1 MTTRMRS
8 HSRGLRMPLLALT
21 ASASIVGGV
30 FITAQP
36 AYSINAVVGATGQ
49 CVTAADEGASIIV
62 SSVVPFGAPLHVEG
76 AGWGPGSEASRGFVI
91 VTLDDGQEVRPD
103 GVTLPA
109 WVPMSVQRNKTAWSV
124 AEVSTTGTFTA
135 DIELPSTWTVGS
147 EHSIMI
153 GDGVTGTYVQ
163 VSVTV
168 AEAGEEAH
176 VCSLTPTDDASVE
189 PTDEPSNQPTD
200 EPSTEPDGHATS
212 DAATDWPT
220 ESPAVN
226 ASDNAAKPDFDL
238 IDDASRDAA
247 SDASASAPSTVAAS
261 PSPRVN
267 PSADASDT
275 SRSSATPAP
284 SASASSAPSSGGNG
298 SSTSVNGGAGS
309 SADAPSPSPSPSA
322 EQESVSASQIGPK
335 AHSEQQATNQAVRE
349 QESRLN
355 GWILAGG
362 GLLAL
367 LGAIV
372 TVSIVRRSHGLL
384 R

>member
-1 MTTRMRS
+1 
-8 HSRGLRMPLLALT
+8 MPLLALT

-30 FITAQP
+30 FIAAQP
-36 AYSINAVVGATGQ
+36 AYSANEVVGATGQ

-62 SSVVPFGAPLHVEG
+62 SSVVPSGAPLHVEG
-76 AGWGPGSEASRGFVI
+76 AGWGPSSEASRGFVI

-109 WVPMSVQRNKTAWSV
+109 WVPTSVQRNKTAWSV
-124 AEVSTTGTFTA
+124 AEVSTTGKFSA

-153 GDGVTGTYVQ
+153 GDGVTGIYVQ

-168 AEAGEEAH
+168 VEAGEQAH
-176 VCSLTPTDDASVE
+176 ACSLTPTDDASVE
-189 PTDEPSNQPTD
+189 PTDEPSNQPAD

-212 DAATDWPT
+212 DVATDGPA
-220 ESPAVN
+220 ESPADN
-226 ASDNAAKPDFDL
+226 AADNAAKPDFGL
-238 IDDASRDAA
+238 TDDASRDAA
-247 SDASASAPSTVAAS
+247 SDASASAPSTAVAP
-261 PSPRVN
+261 PSPRAT

-275 SRSSATPAP
+275 SRSSVTPAP

-309 SADAPSPSPSPSA
+309 SADDPSPSPST

>member
-1 MTTRMRS
+1 MATQMRS
-8 HSRGLRMPLLALT
+8 YGRGLRMPLLALT

-30 FITAQP
+30 FVAAQP
-36 AYSINAVVGATGQ
+36 AYSVDGVAGVGGQ
-49 CVTAADEGASIIV
+49 CLTAAEEGASIVV
-62 SSVVPFGAPLHVEG
+62 SSVVPVGSPLHVEG
-76 AGWGPGSEASRGFVI
+76 SGWGASSETSRGFVI

-103 GVTLPA
+103 GVALPA
-109 WVPMSVQRNKTAWSV
+109 WVPAAVARNKTAWSV
-124 AEVSTTGTFTA
+124 AEVSTAGEFSA
-135 DIELPSTWTVGS
+135 DIELPSTWEVGS

-168 AEAGEEAH
+168 VEATAQVH
-176 VCSLTPTDDASVE
+176 ACSLTPTD
-189 PTDEPSNQPTD
+189 EPSREPAD

-212 DAATDWPT
+212 DVATDGPT
-220 ESPAVN
+220 DSPVDN
-226 ASDNAAKPDFDL
+226 AADNAAKPDFGL
-238 IDDASRDAA
+238 TDDASD
-247 SDASASAPSTVAAS
+247 DASASAPSTVAAS
-261 PSPRVN
+261 PSPRVT

-275 SRSSATPAP
+275 SRSSATPTP
-284 SASASSAPSSGGNG
+284 SASASSASSSGGNG
-298 SSTSVNGGAGS
+298 SSSSGNGGAGS
-309 SADAPSPSPSPSA
+309 TADSPSPSPST

>member
-1 MTTRMRS
+1 MTTQMRS
-8 HSRGLRMPLLALT
+8 YGRGLRMPLLALT

-30 FITAQP
+30 FVAAQP
-36 AYSINAVVGATGQ
+36 AYSVDGVVGASGQ
-49 CVTAADEGASIIV
+49 CLTAADEGASIVV
-62 SSVVPFGAPLHVEG
+62 SSVVPVGSPLHVEG
-76 AGWGPGSEASRGFVI
+76 SGWGATSETLHGFVI

-109 WVPMSVQRNKTAWSV
+109 WVPASVVRNKTAWSA
-124 AEVSTTGTFTA
+124 AEVSTTGTFSA
-135 DIELPSTWTVGS
+135 DIELPSTWVVGS

-168 AEAGEEAH
+168 VEADAQTH
-176 VCSLTPTDDASVE
+176 ACSLTPTD
-189 PTDEPSNQPTD
+189 EPSAA
-200 EPSTEPDGHATS
+200 PDGHATS
-212 DAATDWPT
+212 DVVTDGPT
-220 ESPAVN
+220 ESPSDDAV
-226 ASDNAAKPDFDL
+226 DNAAKPVVDL
-238 IDDASRDAA
+238 TDDASSDAG
-247 SDASASAPSTVAAS
+247 SDASASAPPNAPATPA
-261 PSPRVN
+261 PRTT
-267 PSADASDT
+267 PSADASDDA
-275 SRSSATPAP
+275 SRSSATPTP
-284 SASASSAPSSGGNG
+284 SASASSASSSGGNG
-298 SSTSVNGGAGS
+298 SSSADGGTGS
-309 SADAPSPSPSPSA
+309 NADAPSPSASTD
-322 EQESVSASQIGPK
+322 QESVSASQIGPK

-372 TVSIVRRSHGLL
+372 TVSIVRRSHGLP

>member
-1 MTTRMRS
+1 
-8 HSRGLRMPLLALT
+8 MPLLALT

-30 FITAQP
+30 FVAAQP
-36 AYSINAVVGATGQ
+36 AYSVDGVVGVSGQ
-49 CVTAADEGASIIV
+49 CLTAADEGASIVV
-62 SSVVPFGAPLHVEG
+62 SSVVPVGSPLHVAG
-76 AGWGPGSEASRGFVI
+76 SGWGATSETLHGFVI

-109 WVPMSVQRNKTAWSV
+109 WVPASVVRNKTAWSV
-124 AEVSTTGTFTA
+124 AEVSTTGTFSA
-135 DIELPSTWTVGS
+135 DIELLSTWVVGS

-153 GDGVTGTYVQ
+153 ADGVTGTYAQ

-168 AEAGEEAH
+168 VEADAQAH
-176 VCSLTPTDDASVE
+176 ACSLTPTD
-189 PTDEPSNQPTD
+189 EPSA
-200 EPSTEPDGHATS
+200 EPVGHATS
-212 DAATDWPT
+212 DVVTDGPM
-220 ESPAVN
+220 ESPADDAV
-226 ASDNAAKPDFDL
+226 DNAAKPVVDL
-238 IDDASRDAA
+238 TDDTSSDAG
-247 SDASASAPSTVAAS
+247 SDASASAPPNAPA
-261 PSPRVN
+261 PRTT
-267 PSADASDT
+267 PSADASDDA
-275 SRSSATPAP
+275 SRSSATPTP
-284 SASASSAPSSGGNG
+284 SASASSASSSGGNG
-298 SSTSVNGGAGS
+298 SSSASGGTGS
-309 SADAPSPSPSPSA
+309 NADAPSPSASA
-322 EQESVSASQIGPK
+322 DRESVSASQIGPK

>member
-30 FITAQP
+30 FIAAQP
-36 AYSINAVVGATGQ
+36 AYSANEVVGATGQ

-62 SSVVPFGAPLHVEG
+62 SSVVPSGAPLHVEG
-76 AGWGPGSEASRGFVI
+76 AGWGPSSEASRGFVI

-109 WVPMSVQRNKTAWSV
+109 WVPTSVQRNKTAWSV
-124 AEVSTTGTFTA
+124 AEVSTTGKFSA

-163 VSVTV
+163 VSVKV
-168 AEAGEEAH
+168 AEAGEQAH

-189 PTDEPSNQPTD
+189 PTDEPSNQPAD

-212 DAATDWPT
+212 DVATDGPT
-220 ESPAVN
+220 ESPADN
-226 ASDNAAKPDFDL
+226 AADNAAKPDFDL
-238 IDDASRDAA
+238 TDDVSHDAV

-261 PSPRVN
+261 PSPRVT
-267 PSADASDT
+267 PSAGASDT
-275 SRSSATPAP
+275 SRSSATPVP

-309 SADAPSPSPSPSA
+309 SADDPSPSPST

>member
-1 MTTRMRS
+1 MTTQMRS
-8 HSRGLRMPLLALT
+8 HGRGLRMPLLALT

-30 FITAQP
+30 FVAAQP
-36 AYSINAVVGATGQ
+36 AYSVDGVVGVGGQ
-49 CVTAADEGASIIV
+49 CLTAADEGASIVV
-62 SSVVPFGAPLHVEG
+62 SSVVPVGSPLHVEG
-76 AGWGPGSEASRGFVI
+76 SGWGASSETSRGFVI

-109 WVPMSVQRNKTAWSV
+109 WVPASVVRNKTAWSV
-124 AEVSTTGTFTA
+124 AEVSTAGEVSA
-135 DIELPSTWTVGS
+135 DIELPATWAVGS

-168 AEAGEEAH
+168 VETNVQTH
-176 VCSLTPTDDASVE
+176 VCSLTPTG
-189 PTDEPSNQPTD
+189 EPSHERAD
-200 EPSTEPDGHATS
+200 EPSTDPDARVTS
-212 DAATDWPT
+212 DVVTDGPT
-220 ESPAVN
+220 ESPADN
-226 ASDNAAKPDFDL
+226 AADNAAKPDFDL
-238 IDDASRDAA
+238 TDDASTDAA
-247 SDASASAPSTVAAS
+247 SDAAVSVPSTVAAS
-261 PSPRVN
+261 PSPRTT

-275 SRSSATPAP
+275 SRSSVTPTP
-284 SASASSAPSSGGNG
+284 SASASSALSSGGNG
-298 SSTSVNGGAGS
+298 SSSSGSGGAGS
-309 SADAPSPSPSPSA
+309 NADAPSPSPSA

-335 AHSEQQATNQAVRE
+335 AHSERQAMNQAVRE

-372 TVSIVRRSHGLL
+372 TVSIVRRSHGLV

>member
-1 MTTRMRS
+1 MTTQMRS
-8 HSRGLRMPLLALT
+8 HGRGLGMPLLALT
-21 ASASIVGGV
+21 ASAFIVGGV
-30 FITAQP
+30 FAAAQP
-36 AYSINAVVGATGQ
+36 AYSVDGVVGAGGQ
-49 CVTAADEGASIIV
+49 CLTAAEEDASIVV
-62 SSVVPFGAPLHVEG
+62 SSVVPAGSSLHVEG
-76 AGWGPGSEASRGFVI
+76 SGWGASSETLRGFVI
-91 VTLDDGQEVRPD
+91 VTLDDGKELRPD

-109 WVPMSVQRNKTAWSV
+109 WVPASVVRNKAAWSV
-124 AEVSTTGTFTA
+124 AEVSTAGAFST
-135 DIELPSTWTVGS
+135 DIDLPSTWTVGS

-168 AEAGEEAH
+168 VEASAQ
-176 VCSLTPTDDASVE
+176 VPACSLTPTDDSSVA
-189 PTDEPSNQPTD
+189 PPDQPTD
-200 EPSTEPDGHATS
+200 EPSTDPDGHATS
-212 DAATDWPT
+212 DVVTDGST
-220 ESPAVN
+220 ESPADGGV
-226 ASDNAAKPDFDL
+226 DNAAKPVVGL
-238 IDDASRDAA
+238 TDDASG
-247 SDASASAPSTVAAS
+247 DASASAPSTVVAS
-261 PSPRVN
+261 PSPRVA

-275 SRSSATPAP
+275 SRSSANPVP
-284 SASASSAPSSGGNG
+284 SASASSTSSSGGNG
-298 SSTSVNGGAGS
+298 SSSPVDGSAGANG
-309 SADAPSPSPSPSA
+309 DTPSPSPST

-372 TVSIVRRSHGLL
+372 TVSIVRRSHGVL

>member
-1 MTTRMRS
+1 MTTQMRS
-8 HSRGLRMPLLALT
+8 YGRGLRMPLLALT

-30 FITAQP
+30 FVAAQP
-36 AYSINAVVGATGQ
+36 AYSVDGVVGVSGQ
-49 CVTAADEGASIIV
+49 CLTAADEGASIVV
-62 SSVVPFGAPLHVEG
+62 SSVVPVGSPLHVEG
-76 AGWGPGSEASRGFVI
+76 SGWGATSETLHGFVI

-109 WVPMSVQRNKTAWSV
+109 WVPASVVRNKTAWSV
-124 AEVSTTGTFTA
+124 AEVSTTGTFSA
-135 DIELPSTWTVGS
+135 DIELPSTWVVGS

-168 AEAGEEAH
+168 VEADAQAH
-176 VCSLTPTDDASVE
+176 ACSLTPTD
-189 PTDEPSNQPTD
+189 EPSAA
-200 EPSTEPDGHATS
+200 PDGHATS
-212 DAATDWPT
+212 DVATDGPT
-220 ESPAVN
+220 ESPADDAV
-226 ASDNAAKPDFDL
+226 DNAAKPVVDL
-238 IDDASRDAA
+238 TDDASGDAG
-247 SDASASAPSTVAAS
+247 SDASASAPPNAPA
-261 PSPRVN
+261 PRTT
-267 PSADASDT
+267 PSADASDDA
-275 SRSSATPAP
+275 SRSSATPTP
-284 SASASSAPSSGGNG
+284 SASAASSSGGNG
-298 SSTSVNGGAGS
+298 SSSAGGGTGS
-309 SADAPSPSPSPSA
+309 NADAPSPSASTD
-322 EQESVSASQIGPK
+322 QESVSASQIGPK

-372 TVSIVRRSHGLL
+372 TVSIVRRSHGPL

>member
-1 MTTRMRS
+1 MAIQMRS
-8 HSRGLRMPLLALT
+8 YGRGLRMPLLALT

-30 FITAQP
+30 FVAAQP
-36 AYSINAVVGATGQ
+36 AYSVDGVAGVGGQ
-49 CVTAADEGASIIV
+49 CLTAAEEGASIVV
-62 SSVVPFGAPLHVEG
+62 SSVVPVGSPLHVEG
-76 AGWGPGSEASRGFVI
+76 SGWGASSETSRGFVI

-103 GVTLPA
+103 GVALPA
-109 WVPMSVQRNKTAWSV
+109 WVPAAVARNKTAWSV
-124 AEVSTTGTFTA
+124 AEVSTAGAFSA
-135 DIELPSTWTVGS
+135 DIELPSTWEVGS

-168 AEAGEEAH
+168 VEATAQAH
-176 VCSLTPTDDASVE
+176 ACSLTPTD
-189 PTDEPSNQPTD
+189 EPSREPAD

-212 DAATDWPT
+212 DAATDGPT
-220 ESPAVN
+220 DSPA
-226 ASDNAAKPDFDL
+226 DNAADNDAKPDFDL
-238 IDDASRDAA
+238 TDDASADAA
-247 SDASASAPSTVAAS
+247 GDASASAPSTVVAP
-261 PSPRVN
+261 PSPRAT
-267 PSADASDT
+267 PSADATDT
-275 SRSSATPAP
+275 TRSSVTPTP
-284 SASASSAPSSGGNG
+284 SASASSASSSGGNG
-298 SSTSVNGGAGS
+298 SSSSGSGGAGS
-309 SADAPSPSPSPSA
+309 TDDSPSPSPSA

>member
-30 FITAQP
+30 FIAAQP
-36 AYSINAVVGATGQ
+36 AYSANEVVGATGQ

-62 SSVVPFGAPLHVEG
+62 SSVVPSGAPLHVEG
-76 AGWGPGSEASRGFVI
+76 AGWGPSSEASRGFVI

-109 WVPMSVQRNKTAWSV
+109 WVPTSVQRNKTAWSV
-124 AEVSTTGTFTA
+124 AEVSTTGKFSA

-163 VSVTV
+163 VSVKV
-168 AEAGEEAH
+168 AEAGEQAH

-212 DAATDWPT
+212 DVATDGPT
-220 ESPAVN
+220 ESPADN
-226 ASDNAAKPDFDL
+226 AADNAAKPDFDL
-238 IDDASRDAA
+238 TDDASHDAA

-261 PSPRVN
+261 PSPRVT
-267 PSADASDT
+267 PSAGASDT
-275 SRSSATPAP
+275 SRSSATPVP
-284 SASASSAPSSGGNG
+284 SASASSARSSGGNG
-298 SSTSVNGGAGS
+298 SSASVNGGAGS
-309 SADAPSPSPSPSA
+309 STDAPSPSPSA

-367 LGAIV
+367 FGAIV

>member
-1 MTTRMRS
+1 MTTQMRS
-8 HSRGLRMPLLALT
+8 YGRGLRMPLLALT
-21 ASASIVGGV
+21 ASASIVGGIFV
-30 FITAQP
+30 AAQP
-36 AYSINAVVGATGQ
+36 AYSVDGVPGATGQ
-49 CVTAADEGASIIV
+49 CLTATDEGASIVV
-62 SSVVPFGAPLHVEG
+62 SSFVPVGSPLRVEG
-76 AGWGPGSEASRGFVI
+76 SGWGPSSETSRGFVI
-91 VTLDDGQEVRPD
+91 VTLDDGNEVRPD

-109 WVPMSVQRNKTAWSV
+109 WVPGSVARNKAAWSV
-124 AEVSTTGTFTA
+124 AEVSTTGTFSA

-147 EHSIMI
+147 EHAIMI

-168 AEAGEEAH
+168 AEAGSQVPA
-176 VCSLTPTDDASVE
+176 CSLTPTDDSSVE
-189 PTDEPSNQPTD
+189 PTDEPSNQP
-200 EPSTEPDGHATS
+200 SAEPDDHATS
-212 DAATDWPT
+212 DVVTDGPT
-220 ESPAVN
+220 ESPADDDVHN
-226 ASDNAAKPDFDL
+226 DAKPVVDL
-238 IDDASRDAA
+238 ADDASGDAA
-247 SDASASAPSTVAAS
+247 GDASASAPSTVTAT
-261 PSPRVN
+261 PSPRTT
-267 PSADASDT
+267 PSADAS
-275 SRSSATPAP
+275 RSSAAPAP
-284 SASASSAPSSGGNG
+284 SASASSAPSSSGSG
-298 SSTSVNGGAGS
+298 SSSSVSSDAGS
-309 SADAPSPSPSPSA
+309 SADAPSPSPSV

>member
-1 MTTRMRS
+1 MTTQMRS
-8 HSRGLRMPLLALT
+8 HGRGLRMPLLALT

-30 FITAQP
+30 FVAAQP
-36 AYSINAVVGATGQ
+36 AYSVDGVVGVGGQ
-49 CVTAADEGASIIV
+49 CLTAADEGASIVV
-62 SSVVPFGAPLHVEG
+62 SSVVPVGSPLHVEG
-76 AGWGPGSEASRGFVI
+76 SGWGASSETSRGFVI

-109 WVPMSVQRNKTAWSV
+109 WVPTAVARNKAAWSV
-124 AEVSTTGTFTA
+124 AEVSTAGEFSA
-135 DIELPSTWTVGS
+135 DIELPSTWAVGS

-168 AEAGEEAH
+168 VEATEQAH
-176 VCSLTPTDDASVE
+176 ACSLTPTD
-189 PTDEPSNQPTD
+189 EPSRVPAD

-212 DAATDWPT
+212 DVATDGPT
-220 ESPAVN
+220 DSPADN
-226 ASDNAAKPDFDL
+226 AADNAAKPDVDL
-238 IDDASRDAA
+238 TDDASRDTT
-247 SDASASAPSTVAAS
+247 SDASASAPSTVVAP
-261 PSPRVN
+261 PSPRAT

-275 SRSSATPAP
+275 SRSSVTPTP
-284 SASASSAPSSGGNG
+284 SASASSAASSGGNG
-298 SSTSVNGGAGS
+298 SSSSASGDAGS
-309 SADAPSPSPSPSA
+309 NAGAPSPSPSA

-367 LGAIV
+367 LGAVV

>member
-1 MTTRMRS
+1 MAIQMRS
-8 HSRGLRMPLLALT
+8 YGRGLRMPLLALT

-30 FITAQP
+30 FVAAQP
-36 AYSINAVVGATGQ
+36 AYSVDGVAGVGGQ
-49 CVTAADEGASIIV
+49 CLTAAEEGASIVV
-62 SSVVPFGAPLHVEG
+62 SSVVPVGSPLHVEG
-76 AGWGPGSEASRGFVI
+76 SGWGASSETSRGFVI

-103 GVTLPA
+103 GVALPA
-109 WVPMSVQRNKTAWSV
+109 WVPAAVARNKTAWSV
-124 AEVSTTGTFTA
+124 AEVSTAGAFSA
-135 DIELPSTWTVGS
+135 DIELPSTWEVGS

-168 AEAGEEAH
+168 AEAGEQAH
-176 VCSLTPTDDASVE
+176 ACSLTPTDDASVE
-189 PTDEPSNQPTD
+189 PTDEPSNQPAD
-200 EPSTEPDGHATS
+200 EPSTDPDAHATS
-212 DAATDWPT
+212 DVVTDGPT
-220 ESPAVN
+220 ESPADN
-226 ASDNAAKPDFDL
+226 AADNAAKPDFDL
-238 IDDASRDAA
+238 TDDASSDAA
-247 SDASASAPSTVAAS
+247 SDASASAPSTAVAP
-261 PSPRVN
+261 PSPRAT

-275 SRSSATPAP
+275 TRSSVTPTP
-284 SASASSAPSSGGNG
+284 SASASSASSSGGNG
-298 SSTSVNGGAGS
+298 SSSSGSGGAGS
-309 SADAPSPSPSPSA
+309 TDDSPSPSPSA

>member
-1 MTTRMRS
+1 MTTQMRS
-8 HSRGLRMPLLALT
+8 HGRGLRMPLLALT

-30 FITAQP
+30 FVAAQP
-36 AYSINAVVGATGQ
+36 AYSVDGVVGVSGQ
-49 CVTAADEGASIIV
+49 CLTAADEGASIVV
-62 SSVVPFGAPLHVEG
+62 SSVVPVGSPLHVAG
-76 AGWGPGSEASRGFVI
+76 SGWGATSETLHGFVI

-109 WVPMSVQRNKTAWSV
+109 WVPASVVRNKTAWSV
-124 AEVSTTGTFTA
+124 AEVSTTGTFSA
-135 DIELPSTWTVGS
+135 DIELLSTWVVGS

-153 GDGVTGTYVQ
+153 ADGVTGTYAQ

-168 AEAGEEAH
+168 VEADAQAH
-176 VCSLTPTDDASVE
+176 ACSLTPTD
-189 PTDEPSNQPTD
+189 EPSA
-200 EPSTEPDGHATS
+200 EPVGHATS
-212 DAATDWPT
+212 DVATDGPM
-220 ESPAVN
+220 ESPADDAV
-226 ASDNAAKPDFDL
+226 DNAAKPVVDL
-238 IDDASRDAA
+238 TDDTSSDAG
-247 SDASASAPSTVAAS
+247 SDASASAPPNAPA
-261 PSPRVN
+261 PRTT
-267 PSADASDT
+267 PSADASDDA
-275 SRSSATPAP
+275 SRSSAPPTP
-284 SASASSAPSSGGNG
+284 SASASSASSTGGNG
-298 SSTSVNGGAGS
+298 SSSAGGGTGS
-309 SADAPSPSPSPSA
+309 NADAPSPSASA
-322 EQESVSASQIGPK
+322 DRESVSASQIGPK

>member
-1 MTTRMRS
+1 
-8 HSRGLRMPLLALT
+8 MPLLALT

-30 FITAQP
+30 FVAAQP
-36 AYSINAVVGATGQ
+36 AYSVDGVVGVSGQ
-49 CVTAADEGASIIV
+49 CLTAADEGASIVV
-62 SSVVPFGAPLHVEG
+62 SSVVPVGSPLHVAG
-76 AGWGPGSEASRGFVI
+76 SGWGATSETLHGFVI

-109 WVPMSVQRNKTAWSV
+109 WVPASVVRNKTAWSV
-124 AEVSTTGTFTA
+124 AEVSTTGTFSA
-135 DIELPSTWTVGS
+135 DIELLSTWVVGS

-153 GDGVTGTYVQ
+153 ADGVTGTYAQ

-168 AEAGEEAH
+168 VEADAQAH
-176 VCSLTPTDDASVE
+176 ACSLTPTD
-189 PTDEPSNQPTD
+189 EPSA
-200 EPSTEPDGHATS
+200 EPDGHATS
-212 DAATDWPT
+212 DVVTDGPM
-220 ESPAVN
+220 ESPADDAV
-226 ASDNAAKPDFDL
+226 DNAAKPVVDL
-238 IDDASRDAA
+238 TDDTSSDAG
-247 SDASASAPSTVAAS
+247 SDASASAPPNAPA
-261 PSPRVN
+261 PRTT
-267 PSADASDT
+267 PSADASDDA
-275 SRSSATPAP
+275 SRSSATPTP
-284 SASASSAPSSGGNG
+284 SASASSASSTGGNG
-298 SSTSVNGGAGS
+298 SSSAGGGTGS
-309 SADAPSPSPSPSA
+309 DADAPSPSASA
-322 EQESVSASQIGPK
+322 DRESVSASQIGPK

>member
-1 MTTRMRS
+1 MTTQMRS
-8 HSRGLRMPLLALT
+8 HGRGLRMPLLALT

-30 FITAQP
+30 FIAAQP
-36 AYSINAVVGATGQ
+36 AYSANEVVGATGQ

-62 SSVVPFGAPLHVEG
+62 SSVVPSGAPLHVEG
-76 AGWGPGSEASRGFVI
+76 AGWGPSSEASRGFVI

-109 WVPMSVQRNKTAWSV
+109 WVPASVQRNKTAWSV
-124 AEVSTTGTFTA
+124 AEVSTTGKFSA

-163 VSVTV
+163 VSVKV
-168 AEAGEEAH
+168 AEAGEQAH

-212 DAATDWPT
+212 DVATDGPT
-220 ESPAVN
+220 ESPADN
-226 ASDNAAKPDFDL
+226 ATDNAAKPDFDL
-238 IDDASRDAA
+238 TDDASHDAA

-261 PSPRVN
+261 PSPRVT

-275 SRSSATPAP
+275 SRSSATPVP
-284 SASASSAPSSGGNG
+284 SASASSAPSSGSNG
-298 SSTSVNGGAGS
+298 SSVSGDGGAGS
-309 SADAPSPSPSPSA
+309 SADAPSPSPSA

>member
-30 FITAQP
+30 FIAAQP
-36 AYSINAVVGATGQ
+36 AYSANEVVGATGQ

-62 SSVVPFGAPLHVEG
+62 SSVVPSGAPLHVEG
-76 AGWGPGSEASRGFVI
+76 AGWGPSSEASRGFVI

-109 WVPMSVQRNKTAWSV
+109 WVPTSVQRNKTAWSV
-124 AEVSTTGTFTA
+124 AEVSTTGKFSA

-163 VSVTV
+163 VSVKV
-168 AEAGEEAH
+168 AEAGEQAH

-212 DAATDWPT
+212 DVATDGPT
-220 ESPAVN
+220 ESPADN
-226 ASDNAAKPDFDL
+226 AADNAAKPDFDL
-238 IDDASRDAA
+238 TDDASHDAA

-261 PSPRVN
+261 PSPRVT
-267 PSADASDT
+267 PSAGASDT

-309 SADAPSPSPSPSA
+309 SADAPSPSPSA

-367 LGAIV
+367 FGAIV

>member
-1 MTTRMRS
+1 MTTQMRS

-30 FITAQP
+30 FIAAQP
-36 AYSINAVVGATGQ
+36 AYSADEVVGATGQ

-62 SSVVPFGAPLHVEG
+62 SSVVPSGAPLHVEG
-76 AGWGPGSEASRGFVI
+76 AGWGPSSEASRGFVI

-109 WVPMSVQRNKTAWSV
+109 WVPTSVQRNKTAWSV
-124 AEVSTTGTFTA
+124 AEVSTTGKFSA
-135 DIELPSTWTVGS
+135 DIELPSTWAVGS

-168 AEAGEEAH
+168 AEAGEQAH

-189 PTDEPSNQPTD
+189 PTDEPSNQPAD

-212 DAATDWPT
+212 DVATDGPT
-220 ESPAVN
+220 ESPVDN
-226 ASDNAAKPDFDL
+226 AADNAAKPDVDL
-238 IDDASRDAA
+238 TDDASHDAA

-261 PSPRVN
+261 PSPRVT

-275 SRSSATPAP
+275 SRSSATPVP

-309 SADAPSPSPSPSA
+309 SDDAPSSSPSA

>member
-30 FITAQP
+30 FIAAQP
-36 AYSINAVVGATGQ
+36 AYSANEVVGATGQ

-62 SSVVPFGAPLHVEG
+62 SSVVPSGAPLHVEG
-76 AGWGPGSEASRGFVI
+76 AGWGPSSEASRGFVI

-109 WVPMSVQRNKTAWSV
+109 WVPTSVQRNKTAWSV
-124 AEVSTTGTFTA
+124 AEVSTTGKFSA

-163 VSVTV
+163 VSVKV
-168 AEAGEEAH
+168 AEAGEQAH

-212 DAATDWPT
+212 DVATDGPT
-220 ESPAVN
+220 ESPADN
-226 ASDNAAKPDFDL
+226 AADNAAKPDFDL
-238 IDDASRDAA
+238 TDDASHDAV

-261 PSPRVN
+261 PSPRVT
-267 PSADASDT
+267 PSAGASDT

-309 SADAPSPSPSPSA
+309 SADAPSPSPSA

-367 LGAIV
+367 FGVIV

>member
-1 MTTRMRS
+1 
-8 HSRGLRMPLLALT
+8 MPLLALT

-30 FITAQP
+30 FIAAQP
-36 AYSINAVVGATGQ
+36 AYSANEVVGATGQ

-62 SSVVPFGAPLHVEG
+62 SSVVPSGAPLHVEG
-76 AGWGPGSEASRGFVI
+76 AGWGPSSEVSRGFVI

-109 WVPMSVQRNKTAWSV
+109 WVPTSVQRNKTAWSV
-124 AEVSTTGTFTA
+124 AEVSTTGKFSA

-163 VSVTV
+163 VSVKV
-168 AEAGEEAH
+168 AEAGEQAH

-212 DAATDWPT
+212 DVATDGPT
-220 ESPAVN
+220 ESPADN
-226 ASDNAAKPDFDL
+226 AADNAAKPDFDL
-238 IDDASRDAA
+238 TDDASHDAA

-261 PSPRVN
+261 PSPRVT

-275 SRSSATPAP
+275 SRSSATPVP
-284 SASASSAPSSGGNG
+284 SASASSAPSSGSNG
-298 SSTSVNGGAGS
+298 SSVSGDGGS
-309 SADAPSPSPSPSA
+309 SADAPSPSPSA

-367 LGAIV
+367 FGAIV

>member
-30 FITAQP
+30 FIAAQP
-36 AYSINAVVGATGQ
+36 AYSANEVVGATGQ

-62 SSVVPFGAPLHVEG
+62 SSVVPSGAPLHVEG
-76 AGWGPGSEASRGFVI
+76 AGWGPSSEASRGFVI

-103 GVTLPA
+103 GVTLPD
-109 WVPMSVQRNKTAWSV
+109 WVPTSVQRNKTAWSI
-124 AEVSTTGTFTA
+124 AEVSTTGKFSA
-135 DIELPSTWTVGS
+135 DIELPSTWAVGS

-168 AEAGEEAH
+168 AEAGEQAH

-189 PTDEPSNQPTD
+189 PTDEPSNQPAD

-212 DAATDWPT
+212 DVATDGPT
-220 ESPAVN
+220 ESPADN
-226 ASDNAAKPDFDL
+226 AADNAAKPDFDL
-238 IDDASRDAA
+238 TDDASHDAA
-247 SDASASAPSTVAAS
+247 NDASASAPSTVAAS
-261 PSPRVN
+261 PSPRVT
-267 PSADASDT
+267 PSADTSDT
-275 SRSSATPAP
+275 SRSSATPVP

-298 SSTSVNGGAGS
+298 SSTSVNGGAGP
-309 SADAPSPSPSPSA
+309 SADDPSPSPSV

>member
-1 MTTRMRS
+1 MTTQMRS
-8 HSRGLRMPLLALT
+8 HGRGLRMPLLALT

-30 FITAQP
+30 FVAAQP
-36 AYSINAVVGATGQ
+36 AYSVDGVAGVGGQ
-49 CVTAADEGASIIV
+49 CLTVAEEGASIVV
-62 SSVVPFGAPLHVEG
+62 SSVVPVGSPLHVEG
-76 AGWGPGSEASRGFVI
+76 SGWGASSETSRGFVI

-109 WVPMSVQRNKTAWSV
+109 WVPASVARNKTAWSV
-124 AEVSTTGTFTA
+124 AEVSTAGEFNA

-153 GDGVTGTYVQ
+153 GDGVTGIYVQ

-168 AEAGEEAH
+168 VEAGEQAH
-176 VCSLTPTDDASVE
+176 ACSLTPTDDASVE
-189 PTDEPSNQPTD
+189 PTDEPSNQPAD

-212 DAATDWPT
+212 DVATDGPA
-220 ESPAVN
+220 ESPADN
-226 ASDNAAKPDFDL
+226 AADNAAKPDFGL
-238 IDDASRDAA
+238 TDDASRDAA
-247 SDASASAPSTVAAS
+247 SDASASAPSTAVAP
-261 PSPRVN
+261 PSPRAT

-275 SRSSATPAP
+275 SRSSVTPAP

-309 SADAPSPSPSPSA
+309 SADDPSPSPST